1 MLQHHVLIEVLR
13 LCAGVP
19 RLTIRGMTTLPEDP
33 TLDEVRAFLAPILP
47 RHAAFDGWRAEAV
60 TMAAS
65 EGRVDAD
72 IAHLAFSAGAM
83 DMIDAWFASIDTR
96 MLEALTPEKLVTMS
110 IRQRII
116 ALVTARLT
124 LLARDREAL
133 RRARAIMALPQN
145 SVRAARLGWRS
156 ADVMWRAAGDSA
168 TDLNHYS
175 KRLTLAAVYAATL
188 LVFVDDES
196 EDWADSRAFLDRRIE
211 GVMRFER
218 AKARWKGIGGGER
231 LSLARF
237 IGRLRYPAT

>member
-1 MLQHHVLIEVLR
+1 
-13 LCAGVP
+13 
-19 RLTIRGMTTLPEDP
+19 MTTLPEDP

-65 EGRVDAD
+65 EGGVDAD

-133 RRARAIMALPQN
+133 RRALAVMALPQN

-237 IGRLRYPAT
+237 IGRLRYPAI

>member
-1 MLQHHVLIEVLR
+1 
-13 LCAGVP
+13 
-19 RLTIRGMTTLPEDP
+19 MTTLPEDP

-96 MLEALTPEKLVTMS
+96 MLEALTPEKLGTMS

-133 RRARAIMALPQN
+133 RRALAIMALPQN
-145 SVRAARLGWRS
+145 SVRAAKLGWRS

-237 IGRLRYPAT
+237 IGRLRYPAV